1 MALDNES
8 AELTNHYIDR
18 PDSALSFVLGDES
31 ISLNFLNTKLIDK
44 FSAQAS
50 GHCGYCCA
58 QVCSRY
64 IEWLWC
70 KNSPELIRIDAW
82 GPPEPFIRRA
92 AFRTISAFVCCKL
105 SLGHLRLARKAKIR
119 NGPPVDFGFFLW
131 AVPWRHHLEAGH
143 PLHRFHWDNARPSW
157 FALP

>member
-8 AELTNHYIDR
+8 AALTNHYIDR
-18 PDSALSFVLGDES
+18 PDSSLSFVLGDES

-82 GPPEPFIRRA
+82 GPPKPFIRRA
-92 AFRTISAFVCCKL
+92 AFRTISVQFPYNLILVNWVWDIFDWPEKQRSETGLLWTLVFSMSCAMTS
-105 SLGHLRLARKAKIR
+105 SLRGRT
-119 NGPPVDFGFFLW
+119 PP
-131 AVPWRHHLEAGH
+131 
-143 PLHRFHWDNARPSW
+143 PS
-157 FALP
+157 FSVR